1 MKRAIVLAGGGSKG
15 SYQIGFFKA
24 IKKLGIKY
32 HIVTGTSV
40 GALNGVLF
48 VQDDLKKGMKLWNN
62 MNFDIVF
69 DKKIVDEFNNLKTTK
84 DMIMMF
90 SSNYFKNKGMDTSTL
105 ENTIKPI
112 VNYKKFFKSKIDF
125 GITTYN
131 LSKNIPVKITKSE
144 LNKDNLLDYV
154 LASSSCYPAFQ
165 KRKIKNDY
173 YIDGGIFDTVP
184 INLAIDMGAD
194 EVIAVDLKAPGIRER
209 VKNKNIPITYIEPSN
224 ELANFLDFSN
234 MNAKIGIK
242 MGYFDTMK
250 VYGKLDGYKYTFKK
264 DHLDKNF
271 KKYGVKFI
279 DNLNM
284 VFDYVE
290 NKKTIDELIKMASF
304 KRITSLKK
312 NNKETFD
319 EIVEYIGRTFDIDL
333 YKCYKIRKYNKILL
347 RKLRKLEEADNVN
360 TKLKVTDILNK
371 QKIIKYFYVSLC
383 RCENDYSLKKDIVK
397 LAFTF
402 PKEFLSSLYLYTIRK
417 GFWLW

>member
-62 MNFDIVF
+62 MRFDIVF

-84 DMIMMF
+84 DMVMMF
-90 SSNYFKNKGMDTSTL
+90 SSNYFKNKGMNTSTL

-112 VNYKKFFKSKIDF
+112 VNYKKFFKSNIDF

-184 INLAIDMGAD
+184 INLAIDMGAE
-194 EVIAVDLKAPGIRER
+194 EVIVVDLKAPGI
-209 VKNKNIPITYIEPSN
+209 S
-224 ELANFLDFSN
+224 
-234 MNAKIGIK
+234 
-242 MGYFDTMK
+242 
-250 VYGKLDGYKYTFKK
+250 
-264 DHLDKNF
+264 
-271 KKYGVKFI
+271 
-279 DNLNM
+279 
-284 VFDYVE
+284 
-290 NKKTIDELIKMASF
+290 
-304 KRITSLKK
+304 
-312 NNKETFD
+312 
-319 EIVEYIGRTFDIDL
+319 
-333 YKCYKIRKYNKILL
+333 
-347 RKLRKLEEADNVN
+347 
-360 TKLKVTDILNK
+360 
-371 QKIIKYFYVSLC
+371 
-383 RCENDYSLKKDIVK
+383 
-397 LAFTF
+397 
-402 PKEFLSSLYLYTIRK
+402 
-417 GFWLW
+417 